1 MNLRL
6 LTPEH
11 ILIDQEV
18 HKVVAEAP
26 NGFFA
31 ILPKHIDF
39 VASLVPSVLAF
50 VDEDRTEHFIGVDEG
65 VLVKCSN
72 EVLVSVRNAAQEDD
86 LSVLRSA
93 VEDRFLKLSEY
104 DRSARS
110 ALARLEAGLVRR
122 FIELREHP

>member
-1 MNLRL
+1 MILRL
-6 LTPEH
+6 LTPER
-11 ILIDQEV
+11 ILIDREV
-18 HKVVAEAP
+18 YKVIAEAP

-50 VDEDRTEHFIGVDEG
+50 VDEDGIEHFIGVDEG
-65 VLVKCSN
+65 VLVKCSS

-86 LSVLRSA
+86 LSALRSA

-122 FIELREHP
+122 FIEMREHP